1 MKAEIYWLD
10 FQEEVALR
18 LEPLLRKHFP
28 TDLTVTTHQVTRNTR
43 SQALSTTWRY
53 VKLLHAALPPELQL
67 SVGYMEHFG
76 HRVYL
81 NFYFLMFSEYGY
93 SYGYDYNYPSSGTLF
108 DLEYFFPA
116 VALNG
121 RMVLVPRGMRRQVQ
135 LDPGSQPFR
144 NLEAPSILETDF
156 ADPAAL
162 EEACIQIAR
171 SLHAEFLADLHAYA
185 SIHQWQAL
193 DFARVARDLDVSPD
207 FVAQFLGDTGER
219 LSTYRRI
226 TCTANRDRVA
236 SGRWTRIDLALRN
249 GSEADLPALRL
260 EVAGPVQIRPTR
272 IEVALPAGAER
283 IVPISVL
290 PSEPGE
296 FPLEISLFQPED
308 GVLGEQ
314 LPLHYVWLTC
324 D

>member
-10 FQEEVALR
+10 FQEEAAR
-18 LEPLLRKHFP
+18 QLEPLLRKHFP

-81 NFYFLMFSEYGY
+81 NFYFLMFAEYGY
-93 SYGYDYNYPSSGTLF
+93 SYGDYYPGSGTL
-108 DLEYFFPA
+108 LEMEYFFPA

-121 RMVLVPRGMRRQVQ
+121 RMALVPRGMRRQVQ

-144 NLEAPSILETDF
+144 NLEAPSILEADF
-156 ADPAAL
+156 ADPASL
-162 EEACIQIAR
+162 DGACGQVAR
-171 SLHAEFLADLHAYA
+171 SLRSEFLADLHAYA
-185 SIHQWQAL
+185 SIHQWQTL
-193 DFARVARDLDVSPD
+193 DFARVARDLDVSPE
-207 FVAQFLGDTGER
+207 FVAQALGDGGER
-219 LSTYRRI
+219 LSSYRRI
-226 TCTANRDRVA
+226 TCTADRDQVSR
-236 SGRWTRIDLALRN
+236 GRWTRIQLALRN
-249 GSEADLPALRL
+249 ESEADFPGLRL
-260 EVAGPVQIRPTR
+260 DVSGPVQIRPAR
-272 IEVALPAGAER
+272 IETDLPAGSER
-283 IVPISVL
+283 TVSISVL

-296 FPLEISLFQPED
+296 FPVEISLFQPED
-308 GVLGEQ
+308 SVLGEQ
-314 LPLHYVWLTC
+314 LPRHYVWLTC